1 LREFCAALAAPA
13 AVMDQAA
20 AVRARLC
27 AAQRQNR
34 KNRSNNLSISE
45 EYYYN

>member
-20 AVRARLC
+20 AVRARLLYS
-27 AAQRQNR
+27 AAPEPE
-34 KNRSNNLSISE
+34 KSFE
-45 EYYYN
+45 